1 MCIVPCA
8 RVFADET
15 SFCTYHTELSVGRQ
29 PLFTAKSTQACTESQ
44 MSDGKNVTDYS
55 GMVQSY
61 GMFYTLLSD
70 RVQ

>member
-29 PLFTAKSTQACTESQ
+29 PLFTAISTEACTESR

-55 GMVQSY
+55 LMVENY
-61 GMFYTLLSD
+61 GIFYTLLSD
-70 RVQ
+70 PVQ